1 MKMVW
6 SFPKTPKMASGNLKH
21 RVPNAA
27 EDDSVDACRATGHC
41 TTKGLGKISPEDRGQ
56 KRKMSRQRIVG
67 VLAIVLAV
75 ACGAAAFV
83 WLRAGG
89 QGKAVV
95 NFTPETPVAESRS
108 AGEASPPP
116 SAASAPAG
124 AVGPASPAAEPAGF
138 APALGEVLEFSGSV
152 AKVNNV
158 ASLRLLVNGR
168 KEIAGKD
175 AWHLQAFAH
184 TQNPLR
190 MVFELDDQFDSY
202 SAPGDFSS
210 LQYEMRLSERGQKV
224 NSIQRMT
231 VTGREPAAPG
241 ATEARVL
248 PGTRDP
254 LGLMQ
259 YLRSVD
265 WARTPELH
273 GPVYDG
279 RKLYDVRA
287 QKIGSAQVQVPA
299 GKFSTNTIEI
309 KVFDNG
315 AEMKDAHFTLY
326 LAKDPARTPVLLE
339 AELPF
344 AAARVELT
352 KRSAQKPAAAGDH

>member
-1 MKMVW
+1 
-6 SFPKTPKMASGNLKH
+6 
-21 RVPNAA
+21 
-27 EDDSVDACRATGHC
+27 
-41 TTKGLGKISPEDRGQ
+41 
-56 KRKMSRQRIVG
+56 MSRRTVG
-67 VLAIVLAV
+67 VLVIVLA
-75 ACGAAAFV
+75 AICGAAAFF
-83 WLRAGG
+83 WLRGG
-89 QGKAVV
+89 QGKTVV
-95 NFTPETPVAESRS
+95 NFTPEPPAATAKSDSSEAMRPRPNVTPNTGAPSVAAPNTANFSGG
-108 AGEASPPP
+108 ANH
-116 SAASAPAG
+116 AA
-124 AVGPASPAAEPAGF
+124 AAEPAGF
-138 APALGEVLEFSGSV
+138 APPVGEQLDFSGSV

-158 ASLRLLVNGR
+158 ATLRLLVSGR

-210 LQYEMRLSERGQKV
+210 VQYEMRLSERGQKV
-224 NSIQRMT
+224 QSIQRMSAS
-231 VTGREPAAPG
+231 GRDPVPSG
-241 ATEARVL
+241 ASEARVV

-254 LGLMQ
+254 LGMMQ
-259 YLRSVD
+259 YLRGVD
-265 WARTPELH
+265 WSKVPEVR

-287 QKIGSAQVQVPA
+287 QKIGSADVEVPA
-299 GKFSTNTIEI
+299 GKFSTSTIEI

-326 LAKDPARTPVLLE
+326 LAKDQARTPVLLE
-339 AELPF
+339 ATLPF

-352 KRSAQKPAAAGDH
+352 KRQ